1 MVKSLRGLGKKD
13 GITVLNGTSL
23 NIQTHQKIIGNRLL
37 DQFPFATAYVLFHH
51 PHILRMWVENKY
63 VLVLNADE
71 RLLSSDKLYSPTS
84 STKTI
89 WDRWVYWL
97 SLEKSCLAKYPYI
110 YSLWETAPVCCA
122 DLSFITKV
130 LLNSVFTN
138 WISPLSIQNWSK
150 WFYNQAYFHI
160 YSFI

>member
-130 LLNSVFTN
+130 LLNSAFTN

-160 YSFI
+160 YSFN